1 MQTHITT
8 VLPDGHDQIEIDA
21 TVERTLLTVRDRILG
36 EAATVTIT
44 DPDDLDSILYHL
56 RAYKDDWVAIT
67 GSPLGARVLVG
78 CSRNYL
84 GITQAPDDD
93 EPAMVGARW
102 GDYWALLVEAL
113 AQARAL
119 LGREFPV
126 QETRGEGQTARQEVW
141 GEIIRLLNE
150 HAKAEFIAEYR
161 ATQRPPE
168 MAIETLAA
176 VIASVCEYNGSE
188 AAIIIIALLAIT
200 LDNCGWQASR
210 DIAEHWLAQ
219 LRDGVDPDDLGWEK
233 TLPAQE
239 KGE

>member
-56 RAYKDDWVAIT
+56 RAYENDWVAIT

-84 GITQAPDDD
+84 GITQTPDDD
-93 EPAMVGARW
+93 EPALVGARW
-102 GDYWALLVEAL
+102 GDYWALLIEAL
-113 AQARAL
+113 AEARAL
-119 LGREFPV
+119 LCRSEF
-126 QETRGEGQTARQEVW
+126 
-141 GEIIRLLNE
+141 
-150 HAKAEFIAEYR
+150 
-161 ATQRPPE
+161 
-168 MAIETLAA
+168 
-176 VIASVCEYNGSE
+176 
-188 AAIIIIALLAIT
+188 
-200 LDNCGWQASR
+200 
-210 DIAEHWLAQ
+210 
-219 LRDGVDPDDLGWEK
+219 
-233 TLPAQE
+233 PAQE